1 MRLVRDTVGGA
12 EAREEHGVGA
22 VALALHEYEA
32 AARERLSGPVWD
44 FLAGGSGTESMVTAG
59 RAALDRIRLRP
70 RCLVDVSDC
79 DSRTSLLGADLAAP
93 LGIAPMAYHRLVHP
107 EGEVATARAAGE
119 TGTLLTVSMF
129 ASRTLED
136 IAAAATGP
144 LWLQLYWL
152 RRREPMLAL
161 VRRAEDAGYR
171 ALVLTVDA
179 PRVAHRPRDARNGF
193 AVPED
198 IRAVNLD
205 PSLMSASHTG
215 APGASA
221 IARHSREQFDAS
233 LTWSDLAWLRERTPL
248 PLVLKGLLTAEDA
261 ELAVKHGVDAI
272 VVSNH
277 GGRQLDF
284 AQPAVEALPEVA
296 EAVSGRCPVILD
308 GSVRH
313 GADIAKALCL
323 GAHSVFVGRPVLWGL
338 THSGTAGAAAVL
350 RTLTEEFDEVMALM
364 GAPRVH
370 LFGPSGVTRR

>member
-1 MRLVRDTVGGA
+1 M
-12 EAREEHGVGA
+12 
-22 VALALHEYEA
+22 ALALHEYEA

-79 DSRTSLLGADLAAP
+79 DSRTSLLGADLSAP

-136 IAAAATGP
+136 IAAAAAGP

-284 AQPAVEALPEVA
+284 AQPAVEALVEVA